1 MIDCPN
7 GEIRDQLPDYLHAR
21 LPEAIRVK
29 VSAHVA
35 TCAACSAELA
45 LLRKLHGSMQR
56 VPTVDVAK
64 IVAAL
69 PPASRHRGA
78 PATAASAASAGW
90 SRFNWRVAASIAV
103 LAVGGGAAAVL
114 SGIHGPEITPGPNG
128 GATVAAQQVATTAAG
143 MESYLSEASAVEL
156 EALLDDLESFDGL
169 PAGEPELAVPVPG
182 DAEEGL

>member
-7 GEIRDQLPDYLHAR
+7 GEIRDQLPDYLHAQ
-21 LPEAIRVK
+21 LPEAIRAK

-45 LLRKLHGSMQR
+45 LLRELHRSMQR

-64 IVAAL
+64 IVAAV
-69 PPASRHRGA
+69 PPASRRREA
-78 PATAASAASAGW
+78 PATAASAGW

-114 SGIHGPEITPGPNG
+114 RGIRGPEITPGPNG
-128 GATVAAQQVATTAAG
+128 GATVAAQQVATTPAG
-143 MESYLSEASAVEL
+143 VESYLSEASAVEL

-169 PAGEPELAVPVPG
+169 PAGEPELAVPLPG